1 MTPVQNQHPD
11 YTLTLP
17 VWTQI
22 RDVLSGSRKVK
33 SRGVVYLPALT
44 DQTDT
49 EYDAYLTR
57 ANFVN
62 LSGKVL
68 QSLIGQIVKRPPVYD
83 NIPEKY
89 QNSITNKSE
98 SIYELLGLVAEE
110 LMAFAR
116 VGLFVDFMGDRAKIV
131 MFRAEDI
138 VDWDYDTQAG
148 VLLEV
153 TLREEIRDGDRFRDK
168 YYRLYIAA
176 GVYMVDSYFDDE
188 QAEIETRIPTKDGVA
203 LDEIPFYMLTPKGMK
218 FDIERS
224 VFEDITDINLSH
236 FRTSADLEQGRH
248 FVSLPTPVVSGINEG
263 TTLRIGST
271 VAWVLPDKDSRAY
284 YLEFQG
290 QGLKSLET
298 ALSEKQSQIALF
310 SAKIIETTTKGSEA
324 AETVRLRYASEAA
337 TLSALASVIERAL
350 NVAIKKVLWWE
361 SDDSEN
367 VMLTLV
373 KDFLSTKLTAAEI
386 TAITNTYLEGT
397 IDRDTFINNL
407 VRGDIV
413 SAARSNEEKDRDVTL
428 TQNIKPA
435 ETVRTGAF
443 DDIDDPQG

>member
-428 TQNIKPA
+428 TQNTKPT

-443 DDIDDPQG
+443 DNIDDTQG